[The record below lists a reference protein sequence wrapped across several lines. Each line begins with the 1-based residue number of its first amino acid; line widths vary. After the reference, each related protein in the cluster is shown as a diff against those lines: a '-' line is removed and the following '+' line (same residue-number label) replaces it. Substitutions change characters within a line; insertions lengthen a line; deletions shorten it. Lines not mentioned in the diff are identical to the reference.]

1 VKMGEYNIAPRILP
15 LKMLIVDIDG
25 VLSDGKIIYGT
36 GELELKNFCV
46 KDGLG
51 LYFLTRSGMLQLAII
66 TGKEGE
72 IVKKRGEE
80 LGASEIYTGYPEKIT
95 AYDKI
100 LERYGLCDD
109 EVAFIGDDIIDI
121 PVMQRV
127 GFAVAPK
134 DAVLRTKK
142 VAHYVTRSPAGRG
155 AVREVAEL
163 IFAIKRAD
171 FHGIELSNVKLG

>member
-1 VKMGEYNIAPRILP
+1 MEEYNIAPMVLP
-15 LKMLIVDIDG
+15 LRMLIVDIDG

-51 LYFLTRSGMLQLAII
+51 LYLLTTSRMLQLAII
-66 TGKEGE
+66 TGKDGE
-72 IVKKRGEE
+72 IIKKRGKE
-80 LGASEIYTGYPEKIT
+80 LGASEIYTGYSDKIV
-95 AYDKI
+95 AYEKI
-100 LERYGLCDD
+100 LEKHGLTDN

-127 GFAVAPK
+127 GFAVAPR
-134 DAVLRTKK
+134 DAVLQVKE

-163 IFAIKRAD
+163 IFAIKKAD
-171 FHGIELSNVKLG
+171 FHRMELSDAQPG